1 MNRRNFI
8 KSLMAGGALSSSPF
22 AAHAAG
28 DLLAGTGRQP
38 LTLLVQA
45 DLAAARE
52 LSNHLSAMFTTVGM
66 PHRNATATGDQ
77 LRDISALTN
86 QLRRGD
92 GSYLLGVMDTA
103 SAVICEEL
111 AAAHGA
117 AVMARVNHRLG
128 ASETYHY
135 CMAPGL
141 AADLSWAENAE
152 QRFARSAHLYA
163 GLLGYGDIAVPS
175 RLASAIPAVPT
186 HLVSFL
192 IET

>member
-8 KSLMAGGALSSSPF
+8 KSLIAGGALSSSSF
-22 AAHAAG
+22 AVHAAG
-28 DLLAGTGRQP
+28 DLLAGTGRKP

-45 DLAAARE
+45 DLATARE
-52 LSNHLSAMFTTVGM
+52 LASQLSAMFATVGM

-77 LRDISALTN
+77 LRDISALTDR
-86 QLRRGD
+86 LRRGN
-92 GSYLLGVMDTA
+92 GGYLLGVMDTA

-117 AVMARVNHRLG
+117 VMVARVNHRLG
-128 ASETYHY
+128 ARETHHY

-141 AADLSWAENAE
+141 AVDLSWTEKAE

-163 GLLGYGDIAVPS
+163 SLMGCGDIAVPS
-175 RLASAIPAVPT
+175 GFASDIPAVPT